1 MILADEKIRRQ
12 ALEPDQSFIVQAPAG
27 SGKTEL
33 LIQRYLKL
41 LGLAN
46 YPEEILA
53 MTFTR
58 KAAAEMKER
67 ILSALTEAQTPTS
80 RGGNEQGLVEP
91 GGAIASSKK
100 PLQATSGGSPRPEE
114 SHHKITWE
122 LAQKVLEQDR
132 LREWQLMDNP
142 ARLRIVTIDSFCS
155 SLTRRMPLLS
165 RMGTNLD
172 IQENAKNLY
181 RETARIILSLTENE
195 TNPYGELVRNILR
208 HIDNSKEDFIKR
220 IVQLLEKRD
229 QWMISFFD
237 PRDNLETHPLNDSA
251 RQDLEQTMAGLIQ
264 SRMGELQ
271 DLFCPEIQQK
281 ILQIANYS
289 GRNIDNPSH
298 PCACLANL
306 LSFPD
311 TTIDSLKI
319 WKGLAHLFL
328 TQDKLP
334 AYRKQANVKLGFPL
348 GKNDEAKKMKNE
360 FVQLV
365 DSLQENPTLLPAL
378 ARVKKLPR
386 GHFTDSEWDLL
397 KSTIRLLAEINKSL
411 KKVFSSRQITD
422 FTEISLSAIN
432 GLIHRD
438 ENGQERPTD
447 LLFYLDCKIHHFL
460 VDEYQDTS
468 YKQEELLRKLT
479 AEWSDEDSKTLFIVG
494 DPKQSIYRFRD
505 AEVGLFIKI
514 QKRGLGSLPLKTL
527 SLESNFRSQKKL
539 VDWVN
544 ACFQKIFP
552 KHNDPCLLYTSP
564 SPRDVE
570 ESRMPSSA

>member
-1 MILADEKIRRQ
+1 MLADEKVRKQ

-46 YPEEILA
+46 FPEEILA

-67 ILSALTEAQTPTS
+67 ILSALTIAQTRPCP
-80 RGGNEQGLVEP
+80 EQMHAKL
-91 GGAIASSKK
+91 
-100 PLQATSGGSPRPEE
+100 
-114 SHHKITWE
+114 TWK
-122 LAQKVLEQDR
+122 LAQKVLEQNE
-132 LREWQLMDNP
+132 LRQWQLMDNP

-468 YKQEELLRKLT
+468 YKQEELLHKLT
-479 AEWSDEDSKTLFIVG
+479 AEWSDGDGKTLFIVG

-514 QKRGLGSLPLKTL
+514 QKRGLGSLRLKTL
-527 SLESNFRSQKKL
+527 ALESNFRSQKHL

-544 ACFQKIFP
+544 TCFQKIFP
-552 KHNDPCLLYTSP
+552 KHNDPNLGAISYS
-564 SPRDVE
+564 
-570 ESRMPSSA
+570 ES

>member
-1 MILADEKIRRQ
+1 V
-12 ALEPDQSFIVQAPAG
+12 F
-27 SGKTEL
+27 
-33 LIQRYLKL
+33 
-41 LGLAN
+41 
-46 YPEEILA
+46 
-53 MTFTR
+53 
-58 KAAAEMKER
+58 
-67 ILSALTEAQTPTS
+67 
-80 RGGNEQGLVEP
+80 
-91 GGAIASSKK
+91 
-100 PLQATSGGSPRPEE
+100 
-114 SHHKITWE
+114 
-122 LAQKVLEQDR
+122 
-132 LREWQLMDNP
+132 
-142 ARLRIVTIDSFCS
+142 
-155 SLTRRMPLLS
+155 
-165 RMGTNLD
+165 
-172 IQENAKNLY
+172 
-181 RETARIILSLTENE
+181 
-195 TNPYGELVRNILR
+195 
-208 HIDNSKEDFIKR
+208 
-220 IVQLLEKRD
+220 
-229 QWMISFFD
+229 
-237 PRDNLETHPLNDSA
+237 
-251 RQDLEQTMAGLIQ
+251 
-264 SRMGELQ
+264 
-271 DLFCPEIQQK
+271 
-281 ILQIANYS
+281 ANYS

-334 AYRKQANVKLGFPL
+334 AYRKQANVKLGFPP

-365 DSLQENPTLLPAL
+365 DSLQENPTLLPVL

-539 VDWVN
+539 VDWV
-544 ACFQKIFP
+544 
-552 KHNDPCLLYTSP
+552 L
-564 SPRDVE
+564 R
-570 ESRMPSSA
+570 